1 MRGVVVHIGEG
12 LGEVEMVGADEVAG
26 LLGNELLLADLD
38 SEPTLFLDNFFP
50 FLVSFGLVNLKISKC
65 LDFLNDEFEGHFLK
79 Q

>member
-1 MRGVVVHIGEG
+1 
-12 LGEVEMVGADEVAG
+12 MVGADEVAG
-26 LLGNELLLADLD
+26 LLGNELLLTYLD

-50 FLVSFGLVNLKISKC
+50 FLVSFSLVNLKISKR